1 MWLKIALKSHFSS
14 IKKFFRSQIIMYSL
28 QTYFSEK
35 IKKRGENPGTLTK
48 WRKYKL
54 KNICVCP
61 KLNVKLKNK
70 VIAKCQTKITRFRLR
85 EKADTLKENDE

>member
-1 MWLKIALKSHFSS
+1 
-14 IKKFFRSQIIMYSL
+14 MYSL
-28 QTYFSEK
+28 QIDFSEK

-54 KNICVCP
+54 KNTYMCVSK